1 MVRSPSTKEDDLS
14 ARRLRNLAIAFAALV
29 LVTTARAQTA
39 WLGTWKIA
47 SATVAPWA
55 DRAHMPDPSEMKS
68 LVDKTVTFKAKEIVG
83 PRPLACKG
91 PHYKLGDFTA
101 DMLFQGAFGEMHD
114 KDKSADPA
122 GLAASVGFIGASW
135 KVLETGCEIDWHFI
149 DAATLAIGLDDYVY
163 VLKKQ

>member
-1 MVRSPSTKEDDLS
+1 MSHH
-14 ARRLRNLAIAFAALV
+14 RLCTLTIILAVAAALAPV
-29 LVTTARAQTA
+29 RAQTA

-55 DRAHMPDPSEMKS
+55 DTAHMPDQAEMKS
-68 LVDKTVTFKAKEIVG
+68 LVGKTVTFKAKEIVG

-91 PHYKLGDFTA
+91 PHYKLSDFTA

-114 KDKSADPA
+114 KDKSVDPA
-122 GLAASVGFIGASW
+122 RVAASVGFSGPSW
-135 KVLETGCEIDWHFI
+135 KVLETGCANELDWHII
-149 DAATLAIGLDDYVY
+149 DATTLAIGLDDYVY